1 LMWAGPSS
9 TKVVVTSMVEWNG
22 RSFIKSMIEKG
33 AMDGQ
38 RSYHVS
44 LEAAMRMYIHEHK
57 TEFFPE
63 GEPEEAVEMSAI
75 LASCPVPEAPTL
87 SPEEARKVWQ
97 RETEA
102 KGLQWALDT
111 LTGAWSVG
119 TKSASGAIEL
129 LSDIYENMPR
139 PRLITVVITA
149 LVISNIWTLVK
160 FQNARYEQVALKR
173 RQHAS
178 SYESTS
184 LGGEDLKAEALRVLL
199 ESVIS
204 RTSPTPTRVSP
215 PPSSSLPPAV
225 PFLESPLKED
235 IKSLQGALAGIEQRV
250 EQLKHKLSKLDEE
263 VINS

>member
-1 LMWAGPSS
+1 
-9 TKVVVTSMVEWNG
+9 
-22 RSFIKSMIEKG
+22 MIEKG

-38 RSYHVS
+38 RVYNVE

-63 GEPEEAVEMSAI
+63 GEPEEAVEEISAI
-75 LASCPVPEAPTL
+75 SATSIPVPESHL

-111 LTGAWSVG
+111 LTGTWNVAA
-119 TKSASGAIEL
+119 KSTSGAIEL
-129 LSDIYENMPR
+129 LCDIFEDTSR
-139 PRLITVVITA
+139 PTMVTVVIIA

-160 FQNARYEQVALKR
+160 FQNARYEQVALNR
-173 RQHAS
+173 HQH
-178 SYESTS
+178 TS
-184 LGGEDLKAEALRVLL
+184 LHEPDLLEGGDLKAEALRVLL

-204 RTSPTPTRVSP
+204 RTSPTPTSVPP
-215 PPSSSLPPAV
+215 PPSSSSAIPLPEEASLGKDV
-225 PFLESPLKED
+225 RSLK
-235 IKSLQGALAGIEQRV
+235 GALVDIEQRV
-250 EQLKHKLSKLDEE
+250 EELKLKLSKLDEE